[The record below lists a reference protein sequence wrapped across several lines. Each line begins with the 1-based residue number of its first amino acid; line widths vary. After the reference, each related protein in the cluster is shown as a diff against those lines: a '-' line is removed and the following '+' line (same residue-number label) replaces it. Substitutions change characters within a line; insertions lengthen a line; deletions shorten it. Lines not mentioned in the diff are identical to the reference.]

1 MDTSFRKNY
10 GEHGVVGYY
19 EQFGSAYV
27 NPREEEVTR
36 ALLDSLKKWTTSQQ
50 LPPFCYVLDLAAGS
64 GEATL
69 ILKHWG
75 RLHSK
80 SKSLATPLATNTNA
94 TAAAD
99 GEGDGTKESRVL
111 TESVELHPSSPLV
124 AGEAWQARLVI
135 DGCDPYTYAAYE
147 ARVGVPCSR
156 VGFEDIEAGALDQRV
171 REQQQP
177 HPLDARATEATG
189 SANDK
194 ATATDPPY
202 DVIVCSFALHLLATD
217 RLFSVCLQMA
227 IASRFLII
235 ISPHKRPHI
244 KPDMGWI
251 LLDDNLVGRVKI
263 RLYCSAFA
271 ESGD

>member
-19 EQFGSAYV
+19 EQYGSAYV

-36 ALLDSLKKWTTSQQ
+36 ALLDSLKKWTSSQL

-64 GEATL
+64 GEATM
-69 ILKHWG
+69 ILQHWG

-80 SKSLATPLATNTNA
+80 SVPTAPLTNTNDPVA
-94 TAAAD
+94 SD
-99 GEGDGTKESRVL
+99 GGVMNNDTTVES
-111 TESVELHPSSPLV
+111 SPSSPSV
-124 AGEAWQARLVI
+124 VEEAWQARLVI

-156 VGFEDIEAGALDQRV
+156 VGFEDIEAGALDKRV
-171 REQQQP
+171 RDQLVKEM
-177 HPLDARATEATG
+177 ECNFGSTG
-189 SANDK
+189 NSNDN
-194 ATATDPPY
+194 TNPSSPY

-227 IASRFLII
+227 IASRFMII

-251 LLDDNLVGRVKI
+251 LLDDNVVGRVKI
-263 RLYCSAFA
+263 RLYRSAFV
-271 ESGD
+271 ES